1 MRTVLLSTLTIL
13 VFSACSSTEET
24 EKDNTTVTAAKESA
38 KSLTDTNKKEYAVNS
53 KSGEALYNSKCAS
66 CHGKNAKVSA
76 LNASKQ
82 IAGWSSEKTQ
92 KILNG
97 YKTGTSG
104 RNMKAIMQA
113 QVKPLSKE
121 EIKRISDYIATL

>member
-13 VFSACSSTEET
+13 AFSACSSTEET
-24 EKDNTTVTAAKESA
+24 KKDNTTLTAKEA
-38 KSLTDTNKKEYAVNS
+38 VKSITDTNKKDYAVKP
-53 KSGEALYNSKCAS
+53 KSGEVLYNTKCAS
-66 CHGKNAKVSA
+66 CHGRNGKVSA

-82 IAGWSSEKTQ
+82 IAGWSSEKTE

-104 RNMKAIMQA
+104 RSMKAIMQA